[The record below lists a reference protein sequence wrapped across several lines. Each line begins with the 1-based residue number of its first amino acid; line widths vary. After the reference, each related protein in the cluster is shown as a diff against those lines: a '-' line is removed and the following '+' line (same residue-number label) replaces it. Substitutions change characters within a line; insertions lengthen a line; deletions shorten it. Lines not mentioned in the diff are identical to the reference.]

1 MIDIQDLIF
10 ERMIMELDIY
20 QHAAWRFDKQGSDHP
35 TGLTVSLLGLSGE
48 VGDLHTSQKKRVRD
62 HVTPSS
68 APDADTEAIGD
79 ILWYLAI
86 TASRLGVD
94 LNRAAE
100 GNLKKIADRWPAT
113 DAPYPHAGPDRPEAG
128 GIRPPS
134 VTLGQARI
142 FDDGY
147 RREQRLPRQ
156 FRVVIAPDP
165 FLGSGRV
172 RMIRNGQRFGDPLS
186 DNAAESDWYRYHD
199 AFHLAY
205 AAILGWS
212 PVFRAL
218 GALKRRDVSL
228 VDEVEDGG
236 RAIAIEEGI
245 AAFLFEEARRNDW
258 FAYGQSVPGDALALC
273 RRLTSQLEARVIT
286 AMEWE
291 RAVLTGFD
299 CWRALVDVG
308 RGVLVGDLDTRT
320 LTVEPLTDEDESLH
334 HHVCMKAAVEQRAEK
349 DRSKREDTPTE
360 KTTRIRRRI
369 AGAKRA
375 LRWRAL

>member
-1 MIDIQDLIF
+1 M
-10 ERMIMELDIY
+10 
-20 QHAAWRFDKQGSDHP
+20 
-35 TGLTVSLLGLSGE
+35 
-48 VGDLHTSQKKRVRD
+48 RD

-79 ILWYLAI
+79 ILWYLAT
-86 TASRLGVD
+86 TAARLGVD
-94 LNRAAE
+94 LNHAAA
-100 GNLKKIADRWPAT
+100 GNLQKIADRWPAT
-113 DAPYPHAGPDRPEAG
+113 DAPYPDAGPDRPEAG

-134 VTLGQARI
+134 VILGQARV

-156 FRVVIAPDP
+156 FRVAIAPDP

-172 RMIRNGQRFGDPLS
+172 RMVRNGQRFGDPLS

-218 GALKRRDVSL
+218 GGLKRRDVPL

-258 FAYGQSVPGDALALC
+258 FVHGQSVPGDALALC
-273 RRLTSQLEARVIT
+273 RRLTSQLEAKVIT
-286 AMEWE
+286 PMEWE

-299 CWRALVDVG
+299 CWRTLVTVG
-308 RGVLVGDLDTRT
+308 RGVLVGDLDARTR
-320 LTVEPLTDEDESLH
+320 TVEPLTDADASLH
-334 HHVCMKAAVEQRAEK
+334 HHVCVEAAAEK
-349 DRSKREDTPTE
+349 LAE
-360 KTTRIRRRI
+360 KGSS
-369 AGAKRA
+369 AGEVTD
-375 LRWRAL
+375 

>member
-1 MIDIQDLIF
+1 MIDIQDSIF
-10 ERMIMELDIY
+10 ERMLVELTSY
-20 QHAAWRFDKQGSDHP
+20 QRAAWRFDKQGADHP

-79 ILWYLAI
+79 ILWYLAT
-86 TASRLGVD
+86 TAARLGVD
-94 LNRAAE
+94 LNKAAE
-100 GNLKKIADRWPAT
+100 ANLQKIAERWPST
-113 DAPYPHAGPDRPEAG
+113 DAPYPDAGPDRPEAG
-128 GIRPPS
+128 GIGPS
-134 VTLGQARI
+134 TVTLGQARV
-142 FDDGY
+142 FDAGY
-147 RREQRLPRQ
+147 QPGQRLPRQ

-165 FLGSGRV
+165 FLSPGRV
-172 RMIRNGQRFGDPLS
+172 RMVRNGQRFGDPLS

-218 GALKRRDVSL
+218 GGLKRRDDKL

-258 FAYGQSVPGDALALC
+258 FAHGQSVPGDTLALC
-273 RRLTSQLEARVIT
+273 RRVTSHLEAKVIT
-286 AMEWE
+286 PMEWE
-291 RAVLTGFD
+291 RAVLAGFD
-299 CWRALVDVG
+299 CWRALVDAG
-308 RGVLVGDLDTRT
+308 RGVLVGDLDART
-320 LTVEPLTDEDESLH
+320 LTVEPLTGADASVH
-334 HHVCMKAAVEQRAEK
+334 HNVCMQEAANRLADE
-349 DRSKREDTPTE
+349 
-360 KTTRIRRRI
+360 
-369 AGAKRA
+369 AKHP
-375 LRWRAL
+375 